1 MIKTDYLVIGSGIA
15 GLSFALK
22 ACKTNDVA
30 LVTKKKLFDS
40 STGKAQGGVAC
51 VTDKDDTF
59 ESHIQDTLIAGDG
72 KGSIWASQGNDVM
85 TGADTDTKLN
95 GTTFYFLSGDGRDI
109 ITNFESYDVSRPE
122 KSDVFSTYGQ
132 AITGIYLDGED
143 VCFRVGNDDDIVRI
157 TDMKNKV
164 MAVNFVE
171 SLEGAQIGDSL
182 NYDSFTKYYY
192 GTSNSTL
199 NVDIDNYNGD
209 VQILLNGN
217 DDGTYYLNDL
227 NVVDASK
234 TYKSALLAGNS
245 KNNKFIA
252 SNGNS
257 SLWGGNGGDDTLVGG
272 EGYDTFFYGYGGGD
286 DVIEGV
292 NSNDLVRVYDIN
304 VSQITD
310 LDVTT
315 NNIKV
320 TFNDG
325 GKLNLNTENTSTQFM
340 LDDENVYVLD
350 QTTRTWT
357 QK

>member
-1 MIKTDYLVIGSGIA
+1 M
-15 GLSFALK
+15 
-22 ACKTNDVA
+22 
-30 LVTKKKLFDS
+30 
-40 STGKAQGGVAC
+40 
-51 VTDKDDTF
+51 
-59 ESHIQDTLIAGDG
+59 
-72 KGSIWASQGNDVM
+72 
-85 TGADTDTKLN
+85 
-95 GTTFYFLSGDGRDI
+95 
-109 ITNFESYDVSRPE
+109 
-122 KSDVFSTYGQ
+122 
-132 AITGIYLDGED
+132 
-143 VCFRVGNDDDIVRI
+143 
-157 TDMKNKV
+157 
-164 MAVNFVE
+164 
-171 SLEGAQIGDSL
+171 
-182 NYDSFTKYYY
+182 
-192 GTSNSTL
+192 
-199 NVDIDNYNGD
+199 
-209 VQILLNGN
+209 LNGN

-310 LDVTT
+310 FDVTT